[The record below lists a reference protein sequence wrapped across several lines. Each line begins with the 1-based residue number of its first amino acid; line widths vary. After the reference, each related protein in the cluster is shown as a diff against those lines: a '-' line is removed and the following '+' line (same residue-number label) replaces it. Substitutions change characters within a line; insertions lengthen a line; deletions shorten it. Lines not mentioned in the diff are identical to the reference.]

1 MSLISKLEFYKSYIP
16 IIVILAVS
24 PFCTLIFNITE
35 YELPEAVPFEDAG
48 LGSILNL
55 VIFLSVTIIFG
66 ILLIYLIKKPT
77 ILKFFS
83 ITLLFYLTFTTNMFY
98 IDAIICQLNINMLY
112 QLIIEVVIPIIL
124 SIILVLSIYKNYYY
138 IYSTIILFVSAEVGV
153 LLNMVIPLITK
164 ILILIGYSI
173 FDYYSVTRG
182 FINKIFTANPSTTFL
197 DLFLIRFSKV
207 GLGIGDLI
215 FYSLLVSLS
224 IDILSPNILLGY
236 LISSLSI
243 IVGHAINL
251 SLLLKRKLIPAL
263 PIPII
268 LCLTLIFIARSLI
281 S

>member
-1 MSLISKLEFYKSYIP
+1 MSLISRWELYKSYIP
-16 IIVILAVS
+16 IIVILVIS
-24 PFCTLIFNITE
+24 PICTLIFSITE
-35 YELPEAVPFEDAG
+35 YELPEAVPFEDTG

-55 VIFLSVTIIFG
+55 VIFLSITITFG
-66 ILLIYLIKKPT
+66 ILLVYLIRRPM
-77 ILKFFS
+77 ILKFLSAIF
-83 ITLLFYLTFTTNMFY
+83 LFYLTFTTNMFY
-98 IDAIICQLNINMLY
+98 IDAIMCQLNINMLY
-112 QLIIEVVIPIIL
+112 QLAIEIIIPLIL
-124 SIILVLSIYKNYYY
+124 SIALVLSIYKNHYYL
-138 IYSTIILFVSAEVGV
+138 YSTLLLLVSIEVGV
-153 LLNMVIPLITK
+153 LLNMVIPLATK
-164 ILILIGYSI
+164 VLLLIGYSI

-197 DLFLIRFSKV
+197 DLFLIKFSRV
-207 GLGIGDLI
+207 GLGIGDII
-215 FYSLLVSLS
+215 FYSLLISLS

-243 IVGHAINL
+243 IIGHAINL